1 MEKLFN
7 AIKKFLN
14 GNESLKR
21 IDSDVDTKIE
31 KFKNIKFNKIV
42 MDSKKIEENDI
53 FFAINNGNNYV
64 EEALEKQA
72 SLVFCD
78 KKQIIKS
85 DKIIYVENTVSAMQQ
100 IANLYRKEANFK
112 IIGITGSNGKTTTKD
127 ILYSVLSQKFKV
139 EKTQGNYN
147 NHIGLPFTILTTN
160 EDTQYLILEM
170 GMSSL
175 GEIDLLCKVAEPDYG
190 IITNIGLSHMEIL
203 KTKEN
208 VFKAKTEMLKYV
220 GAESVFL
227 SSDDEFL
234 VKVSGNKI
242 GFNPNVKT
250 DGKCKNYVISNFV
263 QDENRIIFSMNGEE
277 FSTNLNGEYNANNCG
292 LVIALAKKIGL
303 SSEEIKM
310 GLRELSI
317 TPMRFQKVYWKDIL
331 VINDAYNASPI
342 SMELGLKSFAQI
354 YKERYKIAFIGDML
368 ELGEKEIEYHEDAI
382 KQALSFG
389 YQEII
394 LYGDRMEKA
403 LENLK
408 KASVDT
414 KKVLF
419 FKDKEDI
426 KNIILSKEKLEIVLF
441 IKGSR
446 GMKLEDILK
455 AN

>member
-1 MEKLFN
+1 MKKLFS
-7 AIKKFLN
+7 AIKKFLT
-14 GNESLKR
+14 GTESLKT
-21 IDSDVDTKIE
+21 IDPNIDVKIK
-31 KFKNIKFNKIV
+31 KFENIKFNKIV

-78 KKQIIKS
+78 KKQSIES
-85 DKIIYVENTVSAMQQ
+85 DRIIYVENTVNAMQQ

-127 ILYSVLSQKFKV
+127 ILYSVLSQKYKV

-160 EDTQYLILEM
+160 ENTQYLILEM

-175 GEIDLLCKVAEPDYG
+175 GEIDLLCKIAEPNYG

-220 GAESVFL
+220 EAERVFL

-234 VKVSGNKI
+234 VRVSGNKI
-242 GFNPNVKT
+242 GFNSNIKE
-250 DGKCKNYVISNFV
+250 DEKCKNYIINNFV
-263 QDENRIIFSMNGEE
+263 QDENRITFSINEE
-277 FSTNLNGEYNANNCG
+277 KFSTNLNGEYNANNCG

-303 SSEEIKM
+303 SSEEIEM

-342 SMELGLKSFAQI
+342 SMELGLKSFAEI

-408 KASVDT
+408 KSSVDI
-414 KKVLF
+414 KKVSF
-419 FKDKEDI
+419 FRDKEEI
-426 KNIILSKEKLEIVLF
+426 KKIILSKEKLEIVLF

-455 AN
+455 GN

>member
-160 EDTQYLILEM
+160 ENTQYLILEM

-250 DGKCKNYVISNFV
+250 DEKCKNYVISNFI

-368 ELGEKEIEYHEDAI
+368 ELGEKEIDYHEDAI

>member
-1 MEKLFN
+1 MEKLFK

-14 GNESLKR
+14 GTESLKKT
-21 IDSDVDTKIE
+21 DSNIERKINRVE
-31 KFKNIKFNKIV
+31 DIKFNKIV
-42 MDSKKIEENDI
+42 MDSKKIEENDV

-78 KKQIIKS
+78 KKQNIDS
-85 DKIIYVENTVSAMQQ
+85 DRIIYVENTVEAMQK

-127 ILYSVLSQKFKV
+127 ILYSVLSQKYKV

-147 NHIGLPFTILTTN
+147 NHIGLPFTILTAN
-160 EDTQYLILEM
+160 ENTQYLILEM

-208 VFKAKTEMLKYV
+208 VFKAKTEMLKYL
-220 GAESVFL
+220 EKDRVFL
-227 SSDDEFL
+227 PSDDEFL
-234 VKVSGNKI
+234 INVSGNKI
-242 GFNPNVKT
+242 GFNSNVKL
-250 DGKCKNYVISNFV
+250 DENCKNYVINNFV
-263 QDENRIIFSMNGEE
+263 QEENKISFSMDEE
-277 FSTNLNGEYNANNCG
+277 NFSTNLNGEYNANNCG

-303 SSEEIKM
+303 NPEEIQM
-310 GLRELSI
+310 GLKELCI

-354 YKERYKIAFIGDML
+354 YKEKYKIAFIGDML
-368 ELGEKEIEYHEDAI
+368 ELGEKEIHYHEDAI

-389 YQEII
+389 FQEII
-394 LYGDRMEKA
+394 LYGERMEKS
-403 LENLK
+403 LENLEK
-408 KASVDT
+408 SNVD
-414 KKVLF
+414 VRRVSF
-419 FKDKEDI
+419 FRDKEEV
-426 KNIILSKEKLEIVLF
+426 KKIILSKKELKLALF

-455 AN
+455 GN

>member
-250 DGKCKNYVISNFV
+250 DEKCKNYVISNFI

>member
-292 LVIALAKKIGL
+292 LVIALAKKIDL

>member
-160 EDTQYLILEM
+160 ENTKYLILEM

-368 ELGEKEIEYHEDAI
+368 ELGEKEIDYHEDAI

>member
-1 MEKLFN
+1 MEKLFS

-14 GNESLKR
+14 GTESLKK
-21 IDSDVDTKIE
+21 IDSDINRKIE
-31 KFKNIKFNKIV
+31 KFEDVKFNKIV

-78 KKQIIKS
+78 KKQNIDS

-127 ILYSVLSQKFKV
+127 ILYSVLSQKYKV

-160 EDTQYLILEM
+160 ENTQYLILEM

-208 VFKAKTEMLKYV
+208 VFKAKTEMLKYL
-220 GAESVFL
+220 EKDNVFL

-234 VKVSGNKI
+234 INVSGNKV
-242 GFNPNVKT
+242 GFNLNVKA
-250 DGKCKNYVISNFV
+250 DEKCKNYVINNFV
-263 QDENRIIFSMNGEE
+263 QNENKINFSMNGES

-303 SSEEIKM
+303 NSEEIEI

-342 SMELGLKSFAQI
+342 SMELGLKSFSEI

-368 ELGEKEIEYHEDAI
+368 ELGEKEIQYHEEAI

-389 YQEII
+389 FQEII
-394 LYGDRMEKA
+394 LYGNRMEKA
-403 LENLK
+403 LENLRE
-408 KASVDT
+408 SNIDVE
-414 KKVLF
+414 KVSF
-419 FKDKEDI
+419 FKDKEEV
-426 KNIILSKEKLEIVLF
+426 KNIILSREKSKLVLF

-455 AN
+455 EN

>member
-21 IDSDVDTKIE
+21 IDSDVDIKIE

-234 VKVSGNKI
+234 VTVSGNKI

-368 ELGEKEIEYHEDAI
+368 ELGEKEIDYHEDAI

>member
-303 SSEEIKM
+303 SSEEIKI

>member
-21 IDSDVDTKIE
+21 IDSDVDIKIE

-85 DKIIYVENTVSAMQQ
+85 DKIIYVENTVNAMQQ

-160 EDTQYLILEM
+160 ENTQYLILEM

>member
-368 ELGEKEIEYHEDAI
+368 ELGEKEIDYHEDAI

>member
-85 DKIIYVENTVSAMQQ
+85 DKIIYVENTVNAMQQ